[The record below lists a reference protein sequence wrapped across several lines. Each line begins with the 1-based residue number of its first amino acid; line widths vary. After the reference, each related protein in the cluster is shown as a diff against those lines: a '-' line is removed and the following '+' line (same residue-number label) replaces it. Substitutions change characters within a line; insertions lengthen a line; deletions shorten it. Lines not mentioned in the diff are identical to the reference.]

1 MKRRTVWTSLLTLLL
16 TATILPAGISANPA
30 STKPAIELSGF
41 DYWKTRIDWEEE
53 EKGYYGQ
60 YEQDGDRSIP
70 VQMTGDLPGNDEQAI
85 VTYEV
90 KQVQYTGAIKDA
102 CAIPTVPPQS
112 GKLVFTNQS
121 RTASFTIPIT
131 DDSRSECTEYYVIT
145 LKSESGNAYI
155 NMPYHEALLYVFDDD
170 QATLSF
176 TSGSSKSK
184 PLFKVAED
192 GASQRPLMVFTSSI
206 PEGIMLLGDLRQ
218 DVSADLSFIDCCAT
232 KGVDYKPLRDKITF
246 RKIVFERGK
255 EYTYYDNPFIFHEP
269 HRFPVIQRRDLFTVI
284 DDQEVEKKDE
294 VFKITLANPVNAK
307 LGSHKTGYVAIVDN
321 DKPCFKFDMQV
332 INANQWTQQAAFTIS
347 RNSAEGSAKALV
359 RTRLDDTT
367 NVSNDLVAL
376 PGVDFVALEQW
387 VEFAPGE
394 TTKTVYV
401 QTIGHNSTK
410 WGKLFYLELL
420 QPSKGY
426 SVLNEALVR
435 M

>member
-16 TATILPAGISANPA
+16 TATIMPAGISANPA
-30 STKPAIELSGF
+30 ITKPAIELSGF
-41 DYWKTRIDWEEE
+41 DYWKTKIDWEEE
-53 EKGYYGQ
+53 DKGYYGQ

-70 VQMTGDLPGNDEQAI
+70 VRMTGDLPGIGEQAI

-90 KQVQYTGAIKDA
+90 KQVQYTGAIKNA
-102 CAIPTVPPQS
+102 CAIPPVPPQY
-112 GKLVFTNQS
+112 GELILTNDAK
-121 RTASFTIPIT
+121 TASFTIPVA
-131 DDSRSECTEYYVIT
+131 DDTRSECTEYYVIT
-145 LKSESGNAYI
+145 LKSTSDNAYI
-155 NMPYHEALLYVFDDD
+155 KEPYQEALLYVFDDD

-184 PLFKVAED
+184 PLYKVSED

-218 DVSADLSFIDCCAT
+218 DVTADLSFIDCCAT
-232 KGVDYKPLRDKITF
+232 KGSDYKPLREKITF
-246 RKIVFERGK
+246 KKIVFEHGK

-284 DDQEVEKKDE
+284 DDKEVEKKDE
-294 VFKITLANPVNAK
+294 VFRIKLSNPVNAK
-307 LGSHKTGYVAIVDN
+307 FGSHKTGYVAIVDN

-347 RNSAEGSAKALV
+347 RNSSEGTAKALV

-367 NVSNDLVAL
+367 QVNDNLVAQ
-376 PGVDFVALEQW
+376 PGVDFTALEQW

-394 TTKTVYV
+394 TTKTIYV
-401 QTIGHNSTK
+401 HTIGHDSTK
-410 WGKLFYLELL
+410 WGKLFYLELV

-426 SVLNEALVR
+426 SVSNEALVR